1 MTLTRR
7 ASGSDPVTPNTWLR
21 FNLVGAMG
29 FAVQT
34 AVLWALVRWA
44 GLPTSVAVA
53 IAVLA
58 AVSHNFLWHE
68 HFTWPNRPR
77 ERRWRRWV
85 SFHASTGL
93 MSVVSNIGLTVALMA
108 VTGLPAVAS
117 NAVAVALISL
127 ANFWI
132 NDRLVFRQ

>member
-1 MTLTRR
+1 MGV
-7 ASGSDPVTPNTWLR
+7 GSWRLGFGIWLR

-34 AVLWALVRWA
+34 AVLSALVRWA

-68 HFTWPNRPR
+68 HFTWPNRPP
-77 ERRWRRWV
+77 ELRWRRWA

-93 MSVVSNIGLTVALMA
+93 MSVVSNIGVTVVVMA

-117 NAVAVALISL
+117 NVVAVALVSV
-127 ANFWI
+127 ATFWI